1 MGEIIGLMAKI
12 VELVSTFEKKDA
24 DTLYFSLVEMPN
36 PRNTAV
42 FSIDYGSVQIASS
55 HLSMDEAG
63 IEKACRI
70 VEYHSERI
78 KRCSYK
84 KVEFQNLSEWAKA
97 KIEATLSGQSRS
109 TS

>member
-1 MGEIIGLMAKI
+1 MGLLSLFGRR
-12 VELVSTFEKKDA
+12 DG
-24 DTLYFSLVEMPN
+24 DTLYFGLEELPN

-78 KRCSYK
+78 KRCPYK
-84 KVEFQNLSEWAKA
+84 KIEYQNLSDWAKA
-97 KIEATLSGQSRS
+97 KIEATLSRQS
-109 TS
+109 

>member
-1 MGEIIGLMAKI
+1 MGEVIGLMAKI
-12 VELVSTFEKKDA
+12 VDLLRTFENRDC
-24 DTLYFSLVEMPN
+24 DTLYFSLEELPN

-42 FSIDYGSVQIASS
+42 FSIEYGNVRIASS

-97 KIEATLSGQSRS
+97 KIEATLAQ
-109 TS
+109 